1 MTKGDILLVDL
12 EFEYKLWRN
21 RLKCYIEEVN
31 IVLMRNSAITSNRP
45 LRALNEVEVMV
56 LEEHQAQLKQLLN
69 RITVQEQEMQ
79 YYNKDFPVMKNHQYV
94 EQYLVICDKMGRLG
108 TIHNERMEDLVKA
121 IGL

>member
-1 MTKGDILLVDL
+1 MTKDGILFVDM

-31 IVLMRNSAITSNRP
+31 IVLMRNREITSYRP
-45 LRALNEVEVMV
+45 LKALNEVELMV
-56 LEEHQAQLKQLLN
+56 LDEHQLQLKQLLN
-69 RITVQEQEMQ
+69 RITVQEQDMR
-79 YYNKDFPVMKNHQYV
+79 YYNMDFPVMENHQYV
-94 EQYLVICDKMGRLG
+94 EQYWRIYDKMERLG